1 MNPRRQHWTSAM
13 LLVFFADARWVGL
26 VVFMLI
32 YVAGSFV
39 QLEASERCYINL
51 VGAIDHTALCV
62 QVCGIICT
70 AEIGQNVFALAS
82 LPTRHMF
89 LDMSWAL

>member
-1 MNPRRQHWTSAM
+1 M

-62 QVCGIICT
+62 SRCV
-70 AEIGQNVFALAS
+70 ASFVLRRLAKMS
-82 LPTRHMF
+82 LPWLPCRHATYF
-89 LDMSWAL
+89 WT